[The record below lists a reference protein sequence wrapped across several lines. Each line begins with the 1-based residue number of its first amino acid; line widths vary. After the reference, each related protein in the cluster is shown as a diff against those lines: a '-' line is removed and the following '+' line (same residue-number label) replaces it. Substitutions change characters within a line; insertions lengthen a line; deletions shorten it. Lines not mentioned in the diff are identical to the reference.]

1 MNNNSID
8 INIKEYAGYLLIYI
22 TSKLYIIGYANEKFK
37 YQLIGNGLS
46 FLETP
51 QIMYISYGFEFI
63 ISNLL
68 ILTHIIVYDIFL
80 LLIIATTLNYLKI
93 IYIKILSITA
103 FIVFFISISFSFNYF
118 LIRYH
123 TIKNFNTNM
132 ENGFQMFNT
141 TYVVFSKDKVSNS
154 HYGERFYGH
163 IGMESDLEKG
173 CFRLLVHRPGGVV
186 LFRPRQ
192 ISNKKSNKHLD
203 EFHRL
208 PWIFVPS
215 SEIKFMAVTTR
226 TDLCE

>member
-1 MNNNSID
+1 MKNNSID
-8 INIKEYAGYLLIYI
+8 IGVKEYAGCLLIYM
-22 TSKLYIIGYANEKFK
+22 TSKLYIIGYTNEKFK

-68 ILTHIIVYDIFL
+68 TLTHIIIYDIFL
-80 LLIIATTLNYLKI
+80 LCIITITSNFIKIIYLKI
-93 IYIKILSITA
+93 LLSA
-103 FIVFFISISFSFNYF
+103 ASVVFFISISFSFNYS

-123 TIKNFNTNM
+123 TIKSFNTNI

-141 TYVVFSKDKVSNS
+141 AYVVFSKNKVNNS

-192 ISNKKSNKHLD
+192 ISNIKSNKHLD